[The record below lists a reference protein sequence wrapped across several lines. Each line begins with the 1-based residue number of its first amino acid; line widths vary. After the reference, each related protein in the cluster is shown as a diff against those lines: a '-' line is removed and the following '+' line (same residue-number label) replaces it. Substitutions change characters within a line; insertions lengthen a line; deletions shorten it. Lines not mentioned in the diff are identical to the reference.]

1 VRSAP
6 SDLISPRNAT
16 ILRVLGRR
24 QRFAGGCC
32 AGSVRPTRCT
42 IGIVQ
47 SARSPQP
54 RPGGEFFA
62 QPADPTQRRY
72 EALRAYLLEA
82 RSAAE
87 VASEFGYTV
96 ETLNSIVRDFRS
108 GRREFFVSSRPGP
121 KRAPAKD
128 RAHDRIVELRS
139 AGHSIDE
146 IAVVLAREG
155 IALNRT
161 GIAEVI
167 AEEGFGRL
175 WRRPE
180 GLRGA
185 PRREQ
190 LPRTGVIDFDT
201 WPERVETKHAG
212 LLLCMP
218 DLVALDL
225 PAIVKAA
232 GYPGTSVIPAVS
244 SVLSL
249 LALKLANIRRTSH
262 VEDLAT
268 DHGAALFAGLSSLPK
283 TSALTSYSYK
293 LSHERQ
299 HAFLQALNAAML
311 RAGLIDGADFDL
323 DFHAIMHW
331 GQDPALEKHY
341 VPSRSQRTRSV
352 LTFFAQ
358 DASTHNLTFA
368 NADISKATQARE
380 VIAFCNHWRALTG
393 HDPGLL
399 VFDQKLTTQAV
410 LAELNDRGVT
420 FMTLRMR
427 SPALIRHIDQLSPKA
442 WTTVRLDRDGN
453 YRKPQVVDETVRL
466 SDYPHPIRQLIVR
479 GLGRETPTVLITNH
493 TTATPKFLI
502 ERYARRM
509 TIEQR
514 LAEAIRAFH
523 LDSLASSVPLNVDLD
538 VVLSVLASTICAA
551 LRQRLPGY
559 HTATP
564 DTLQRRFLQT
574 GGVILKDDDTITV
587 RLDRRAYSPV
597 LRSAELPNTTVPWW
611 NGRRLHLDYA
621 EK

>member
-1 VRSAP
+1 VWWVGDDRAC
-6 SDLISPRNAT
+6 A
-16 ILRVLGRR
+16 
-24 QRFAGGCC
+24 
-32 AGSVRPTRCT
+32 AGSVRPISCT

-47 SARSPQP
+47 SAISPQP

-72 EALRAYLLEA
+72 EALRAYLLEG
-82 RSAAE
+82 RPTAE
-87 VASEFGYTV
+87 VAAAFGYTT
-96 ETLNSIVRDFRS
+96 ETLNSMVRDFRS
-108 GRREFFVSSRPGP
+108 GRREFFLSSRPGP

-128 RAHDRIVELRS
+128 RAHDRIVELRA

-146 IAVVLAREG
+146 IALVLAREG
-155 IALNRT
+155 MPLNRT

-167 AEEGFGRL
+167 AEEGFERL

-180 GLRGA
+180 QLRGA
-185 PRREQ
+185 PRREL
-190 LPRTGVIDFDT
+190 LPRTGVIDFEQ

-212 LLLCMP
+212 LLLCIP

-232 GYPGTSVIPAVS
+232 GYPGTTVIPAVS

-249 LALKLANIRRTSH
+249 LALKLASIRRTSH

-283 TSALTSYSYK
+283 TTALTSYSYK

-299 HAFLQALNAAML
+299 HAFLLALNTAML
-311 RAGLIDGADFDL
+311 QAGLIDGTDFDL

-331 GQDPALEKHY
+331 GEDPALEKHY

-358 DASTHNLTFA
+358 DASTHSLLYA

-380 VIAFCNHWRALTG
+380 VTAFCEHWRSLTG
-393 HDPGLL
+393 TDPGLL

-410 LAELNDRGVT
+410 LAELDQRGVR

-427 SPALIRHIDQLSPKA
+427 SPALLRHIDQIDPKA

-466 SDYPHPIRQLIVR
+466 SDYPHPIRQLVVR
-479 GLGRETPTVLITNH
+479 GLGREAPTVLITNH
-493 TTATPKFLI
+493 TTATPKYLI

-523 LDSLASSVPLNVDLD
+523 LDSLSSSVPLNVDLD

-551 LRQRLPGY
+551 LRRRLPGY

-574 GGVILKDDDTITV
+574 GGLIHTSDDTITV

-597 LRSAELPNTTVPWW
+597 LRSADLPNTTVPWW
-611 NGRRLHLDYA
+611 NDRQLRYEFA

>member
-1 VRSAP
+1 M
-6 SDLISPRNAT
+6 PRRGPGW
-16 ILRVLGRR
+16 IG
-24 QRFAGGCC
+24 AGVFG
-32 AGSVRPTRCT
+32 GSVRSFRCT

-54 RPGGEFFA
+54 RSGGEFFA
-62 QPADPTQRRY
+62 RPTDPTQRRY
-72 EALRAYLLEA
+72 EALRAYLLERRPA
-82 RSAAE
+82 GE
-87 VASEFGYTV
+87 VAQAFGYTV
-96 ETLNSIVRDFRS
+96 ETLNSIVRDFRA
-108 GRREFFVSSRPGP
+108 GRREFFLSSRPGP
-121 KRAPAKD
+121 KRAPGKE
-128 RAHDRIVELRS
+128 RAHGRIVELRS

-146 IAVVLAREG
+146 IALVLDREG

-180 GLRGA
+180 ALRGA

-190 LPRTGVIDFDT
+190 LPHTGLIDFDQ
-201 WPERVETKHAG
+201 WPERVPTKHAG
-212 LLLCMP
+212 LLLCVP

-225 PAIVKAA
+225 PGIVNAA

-244 SVLSL
+244 SILSL
-249 LALKLANIRRTSH
+249 LALKLANVRRTSH

-283 TSALTSYSYK
+283 TTALTSYSYK

-299 HAFLQALNAAML
+299 HAFLVALNAAML
-311 RAGLIDGADFDL
+311 RAGLIDGTDFDL

-331 GQDPALEKHY
+331 GEDAALEKHY

-358 DASTHNLTFA
+358 DASTHNLIYA

-380 VIAFCNHWRALTG
+380 VIAFCEHWRALTG
-393 HDPGLL
+393 QDPGLL
-399 VFDQKLTTQAV
+399 VFDQKLTTQTV
-410 LAELNDRGVT
+410 LAELNERGVT

-427 SPALIRHIDQLSPKA
+427 SPALIRHIDALDAKA
-442 WTTVRLDRDGN
+442 WKTVRLDRDGN
-453 YRKPQVVDETVRL
+453 YRKPEVVDETVRL
-466 SDYPHPIRQLIVR
+466 SDYPHPIRQLVVK

-493 TTATPKFLI
+493 NTATTKFLI

-514 LAEAIRAFH
+514 LAEAIRSFQ
-523 LDSLASSVPLNVDLD
+523 LDSLSSSVPLNVDLD
-538 VVLSVLASTICAA
+538 VVLAVLASAICAA

-574 GGVILKDDDTITV
+574 SGVILKTDDTITV
-587 RLDRRAYSPV
+587 QLDRRAYSPV
-597 LRSAELPNTTVPWW
+597 LRAADLPDTTVPWW
-611 NGRRLHLDYA
+611 GGHRLHYAYA

>member
-1 VRSAP
+1 
-6 SDLISPRNAT
+6 
-16 ILRVLGRR
+16 
-24 QRFAGGCC
+24 
-32 AGSVRPTRCT
+32 
-42 IGIVQ
+42 
-47 SARSPQP
+47 
-54 RPGGEFFA
+54 
-62 QPADPTQRRY
+62 
-72 EALRAYLLEA
+72 LRAYLLEG
-82 RSAAE
+82 RPAAE
-87 VASEFGYTV
+87 VAAAFGYTT
-96 ETLNSIVRDFRS
+96 ETLNSIVRDFRA

-121 KRAPAKD
+121 KRAPGKE

-146 IAVVLAREG
+146 IALVLAREG

-167 AEEGFGRL
+167 AEEGFERL

-180 GLRGA
+180 VLRGA

-201 WPERVETKHAG
+201 WPERARTKHAG
-212 LLLCMP
+212 LLLCLP

-225 PAIVKAA
+225 PGIVKAA

-283 TSALTSYSYK
+283 TTALTSYSYK

-299 HAFLQALNAAML
+299 HAFLVALNTAML
-311 RAGLIDGADFDL
+311 GAGLIDGTDFDL
-323 DFHAIMHW
+323 DFHAVMHW
-331 GQDPALEKHY
+331 GEDPALEKHY

-358 DASTHNLTFA
+358 DAATHNLIFA

-380 VIAFCNHWRALTG
+380 VICFCEHWRSLTG
-393 HDPGLL
+393 TDPGLL

-410 LAELNDRGVT
+410 LAELDQRGVT

-427 SPALIRHIDQLSPKA
+427 SPALIRHIDQLDPKA
-442 WTTVRLDRDGN
+442 WSTVRLDRDGN
-453 YRKPQVVDETVRL
+453 YRKPQVVDEIVRL
-466 SDYPHPIRQLIVR
+466 SDYPRPIRQLVVR
-479 GLGRETPTVLITNH
+479 GLGREAPTVLITNH
-493 TTATPKFLI
+493 SSATPKFLI

-538 VVLSVLASTICAA
+538 VVLSVLASTVCAA
-551 LRQRLPGY
+551 LRRRLPGY

-574 GGVILKDDDTITV
+574 GGIIHTSDNTITV
-587 RLDRRAYSPV
+587 RLDRRTYSPV
-597 LRSAELPNTTVPWW
+597 LRSADLPNTTVPWW
-611 NGRRLHLDYA
+611 NGRQLRYEFA

>member
-1 VRSAP
+1 M
-6 SDLISPRNAT
+6 
-16 ILRVLGRR
+16 
-24 QRFAGGCC
+24 
-32 AGSVRPTRCT
+32 AGSVRPISCT
-42 IGIVQ
+42 IWIVQ

-54 RPGGEFFA
+54 RSGGEFFA

-72 EALRAYLLEA
+72 EALRAYLFEG
-82 RSAAE
+82 RPAAE
-87 VASEFGYTV
+87 VAAAFGYTV
-96 ETLNSIVRDFRS
+96 ETLNSVVRDFRA
-108 GRREFFVSSRPGP
+108 GRREFFLSSRPGP
-121 KRAPAKD
+121 KHAPLKQ
-128 RAHDRIVELRS
+128 RAHGRIVELRS
-139 AGHSIDE
+139 VGHSIDE
-146 IAVVLAREG
+146 IAVVLTREG
-155 IALNRT
+155 MPLNRT

-180 GLRGA
+180 QLRGA

-190 LPRTGVIDFDT
+190 LPRTGVIDFAK
-201 WPERVETKHAG
+201 WPERVQTKHAG
-212 LLLCMP
+212 LLLCLP

-225 PAIVKAA
+225 PGIVKAA
-232 GYPGTSVIPAVS
+232 GYPGTTVIPAVS
-244 SVLSL
+244 SILSL

-283 TSALTSYSYK
+283 ATALTSYSYK

-299 HAFLQALNAAML
+299 HAFLQALNSAML
-311 RAGLIDGADFDL
+311 AAGLIDGADFDL

-331 GQDPALEKHY
+331 GEDPALEKHY

-358 DASTHNLTFA
+358 DANTHNLIYA

-380 VIAFCNHWRALTG
+380 VIAFCEHWRSLTG
-393 HDPGLL
+393 TNPGLL

-410 LAELNDRGVT
+410 LAELDQRGIT

-427 SPALIRHIDQLSPKA
+427 SPALIRHIDALDPKA
-442 WTTVRLDRDGN
+442 FTTVRLDRDGN
-453 YRKPQVVDETVRL
+453 YRKPELVDETVRL
-466 SDYPHPIRQLIVR
+466 SDYPHPIRQLVVR
-479 GLGRETPTVLITNH
+479 GLGRESPTVLITNH

-514 LAEAIRAFH
+514 LAEAIRSFH
-523 LDSLASSVPLNVDLD
+523 LDSLSSSVPLNVDLD
-538 VVLSVLASTICAA
+538 VALSVLASATCAA

-574 GGVILKDDDTITV
+574 AGVIHTTDDTITV

-597 LRSAELPNTTVPWW
+597 LRSADLPDTTVPWW
-611 NGRRLHLDYA
+611 GGRRLHLDYA

>member
-1 VRSAP
+1 M
-6 SDLISPRNAT
+6 
-16 ILRVLGRR
+16 
-24 QRFAGGCC
+24 
-32 AGSVRPTRCT
+32 
-42 IGIVQ
+42 
-47 SARSPQP
+47 
-54 RPGGEFFA
+54 
-62 QPADPTQRRY
+62 
-72 EALRAYLLEA
+72 
-82 RSAAE
+82 
-87 VASEFGYTV
+87 
-96 ETLNSIVRDFRS
+96 
-108 GRREFFVSSRPGP
+108 
-121 KRAPAKD
+121 
-128 RAHDRIVELRS
+128 
-139 AGHSIDE
+139 
-146 IAVVLAREG
+146 
-155 IALNRT
+155 
-161 GIAEVI
+161 
-167 AEEGFGRL
+167 
-175 WRRPE
+175 
-180 GLRGA
+180 
-185 PRREQ
+185 
-190 LPRTGVIDFDT
+190 IDFEQ
-201 WPERVETKHAG
+201 WPERVQTKHAG

-232 GYPGTSVIPAVS
+232 GYPGTTVIPAVS
-244 SVLSL
+244 SILSL

-283 TSALTSYSYK
+283 TTALTSYSYK

-299 HAFLQALNAAML
+299 HAFLVALNSAML

-331 GQDPALEKHY
+331 GEDPALEKHY

-358 DASTHNLTFA
+358 DASTHNLIYA

-380 VIAFCNHWRALTG
+380 VIGVLRALALTDR
-393 HDPGLL
+393 HRPRLL

-410 LAELNDRGVT
+410 LAELDERGVT

-427 SPALIRHIDQLSPKA
+427 SPALIRHIDAARPESVQHGAARPRRELPQTRGRGRDRA
-442 WTTVRLDRDGN
+442 PVRL
-453 YRKPQVVDETVRL
+453 PETDPPAHVA
-466 SDYPHPIRQLIVR
+466 
-479 GLGRETPTVLITNH
+479 GLGRESPTVLITNH

-523 LDSLASSVPLNVDLD
+523 LDSLSSSVPLNVDLD
-538 VVLSVLASTICAA
+538 VALSVLASAICAA

-574 GGVILKDDDTITV
+574 GGVTHNTDDTITV

-597 LRSAELPNTTVPWW
+597 LRSADLPDTTIPWW
-611 NGRRLHLDYA
+611 GGRRLHLEYA

>member
-1 VRSAP
+1 MLVG
-6 SDLISPRNAT
+6 RNAGVWGGAVR
-16 ILRVLGRR
+16 RV
-24 QRFAGGCC
+24 
-32 AGSVRPTRCT
+32 SCT

-54 RPGGEFFA
+54 RSGGQFFA
-62 QPADPTQRRY
+62 QPTDPTQRRY
-72 EALRAYLLEA
+72 EALRAYLFEG
-82 RSAAE
+82 RPAAE
-87 VASEFGYTV
+87 VAKAFGYTI
-96 ETLNSIVRDFRS
+96 ETLNSLVRDFRA
-108 GRREFFVSSRPGP
+108 GRREFFLSSRPGP

-128 RAHDRIVELRS
+128 RAHGRIVELRS

-146 IAVVLAREG
+146 IALVLGREG

-180 GLRGA
+180 ALRGA

-190 LPRTGVIDFDT
+190 LPRTGVIDFEQ
-201 WPERVETKHAG
+201 WPERVQSKHAG
-212 LLLCMP
+212 LLLCMG

-225 PAIVKAA
+225 PAIVKTA
-232 GYPGTSVIPAVS
+232 GYPGTSVIPALS
-244 SVLSL
+244 SILSL

-268 DHGAALFAGLSSLPK
+268 DPGAALFAGLSSLPK
-283 TSALTSYSYK
+283 TTALTSYSYK

-299 HAFLQALNAAML
+299 HAFLQALNSAML
-311 RAGLIDGADFDL
+311 HEGLIDGSDFDL

-331 GQDPALEKHY
+331 GEDAALEKHY

-358 DASTHNLTFA
+358 DASTHNLIYA

-380 VIAFCNHWRALTG
+380 VIAFCEHWRSLTG

-410 LAELNDRGVT
+410 LQELDERGVT

-427 SPALIRHIDQLSPKA
+427 SPALIRHIDQLHPAAFK
-442 WTTVRLDRDGN
+442 TVRLDRDGN
-453 YRKPQVVDETVRL
+453 YRKPEVVDETVRL
-466 SDYPHPIRQLIVR
+466 SDYPHPIRQLVVR
-479 GLGRETPTVLITNH
+479 GLGRESPTVLITNH
-493 TTATPKFLI
+493 NTATPKYLI

-514 LAEAIRAFH
+514 LAEAIRSFH
-523 LDSLASSVPLNVDLD
+523 LDSLSSAVPLNVDLD
-538 VVLSVLASTICAA
+538 VALSVLASAICSA

-574 GGVILKDDDTITV
+574 SGLIHTTNDTITV

-597 LRSAELPNTTVPWW
+597 LRAANLPDTTVPWW
-611 NGRRLHLDYA
+611 GGRRLRYEFA

>member
-1 VRSAP
+1 
-6 SDLISPRNAT
+6 
-16 ILRVLGRR
+16 
-24 QRFAGGCC
+24 
-32 AGSVRPTRCT
+32 
-42 IGIVQ
+42 
-47 SARSPQP
+47 
-54 RPGGEFFA
+54 
-62 QPADPTQRRY
+62 
-72 EALRAYLLEA
+72 LRAYLFER

-87 VASEFGYTV
+87 VAKAFGYTV
-96 ETLNSIVRDFRS
+96 ETLNSIVRDFRA

-121 KRAPAKD
+121 KRAPAKE
-128 RAHDRIVELRS
+128 RAHRRIVELRT

-146 IAVVLAREG
+146 IALALAQEG
-155 IALNRT
+155 MALNRT

-167 AEEGFGRL
+167 AGEGFGRL

-180 GLRGA
+180 ALRGA

-190 LPRTGVIDFDT
+190 LPRTGVIDFAL
-201 WPERVETKHAG
+201 WPERVQTKHAG

-232 GYPGTSVIPAVS
+232 GYPSTTVIPAVS
-244 SVLSL
+244 SILSL

-268 DHGAALFAGLSSLPK
+268 DHAAGLFAGLSSLPK
-283 TSALTSYSYK
+283 TTALTSYSYK

-299 HAFLQALNAAML
+299 HAFLQALNSAML

-331 GQDPALEKHY
+331 GEDAALEKHY

-352 LTFFAQ
+352 MTFFAQ
-358 DASTHNLTFA
+358 DASTHNLIYA
-368 NADISKATQARE
+368 NADISKTTQARE
-380 VIAFCNHWRALTG
+380 VIGFCQHWRSLTG
-393 HDPGLL
+393 TDPGLL

-410 LAELNDRGVT
+410 LAELNERAIT
-420 FMTLRMR
+420 FMSLRMR
-427 SPALIRHIDQLSPKA
+427 SPALIRHIEALAPK
-442 WTTVRLDRDGN
+442 TFKTVRLDRDGN
-453 YRKPQVVDETVRL
+453 YRKPQIADEIVRL
-466 SDYPHPIRQLIVR
+466 SDYPHPIRQLVVK
-479 GLGRETPTVLITNH
+479 GLGRDTPTVLITNH
-493 TTATPKFLI
+493 ATATPKFLI

-514 LAEAIRAFH
+514 LAEAIRSFH
-523 LDSLASSVPLNVDLD
+523 LDSLSSAVPLNVDLD
-538 VVLSVLASTICAA
+538 VMLSVLASAVCAA

-574 GGVILKDDDTITV
+574 GGVIHTTDDTITI

-597 LRSAELPNTTVPWW
+597 LRSANLPDTTIPWW
-611 NGRRLHLDYA
+611 GGRRLRYEFA

>member
-1 VRSAP
+1 MT
-6 SDLISPRNAT
+6 ISRGFGAVWLLT
-16 ILRVLGRR
+16 
-24 QRFAGGCC
+24 
-32 AGSVRPTRCT
+32 GSVRDGSVRASRCT
-42 IGIVQ
+42 IRIVQ

-62 QPADPTQRRY
+62 QPGDPTQRRY

-87 VASEFGYTV
+87 VAAAFGYTV
-96 ETLNSIVRDFRS
+96 ETLNSLVRDFRS

-121 KRAPAKD
+121 KRAPAKE

-146 IAVVLAREG
+146 IALVLAREG

-167 AEEGFGRL
+167 AEEGFERL

-180 GLRGA
+180 QLRGA

-190 LPRTGVIDFDT
+190 LPRTGVIDFEQ
-201 WPERVETKHAG
+201 WPDRAQTKHAG
-212 LLLCMP
+212 LLLCLP

-358 DASTHNLTFA
+358 DAGTHNLAFA

-380 VIAFCNHWRALTG
+380 VIAFCDHWRSLTG
-393 HDPGLL
+393 TDPGLL

-410 LAELNDRGVT
+410 LAELDQRGVT

-427 SPALIRHIDQLSPKA
+427 SPALIRHIDALDPKA
-442 WTTVRLDRDGN
+442 FTTVRLDRDGN
-453 YRKPQVVDETVRL
+453 YKKPEVVDETVRL
-466 SDYPHPIRQLIVR
+466 SDYPNPIRQLIVR
-479 GLGRETPTVLITNH
+479 GLGRESPTVLITNH

-523 LDSLASSVPLNVDLD
+523 LDSLSSSIPLNVDLD

-574 GGVILKDDDTITV
+574 GGLILKTDDTITV

-597 LRSAELPNTTVPWW
+597 LRSADLPDTTIPWW
-611 NGRRLHLDYA
+611 GSRRLHLEYA
-621 EK
+621 QK

>member
-1 VRSAP
+1 MLVG
-6 SDLISPRNAT
+6 RNAGVWGGAVR
-16 ILRVLGRR
+16 RV
-24 QRFAGGCC
+24 
-32 AGSVRPTRCT
+32 SCT

-54 RPGGEFFA
+54 RSGGQFFA
-62 QPADPTQRRY
+62 QPTDPTQRRY
-72 EALRAYLLEA
+72 EALRAYLFEG
-82 RSAAE
+82 RPAAE
-87 VASEFGYTV
+87 VAKAFGYTI
-96 ETLNSIVRDFRS
+96 ETLNSLVRDFRA
-108 GRREFFVSSRPGP
+108 GRREFFLSSRPGP

-128 RAHDRIVELRS
+128 RAHGRIVELRS

-146 IAVVLAREG
+146 IALVLGREG

-180 GLRGA
+180 ALRGA

-190 LPRTGVIDFDT
+190 LPRTGVIDFEQ
-201 WPERVETKHAG
+201 WPERVQSKHAG
-212 LLLCMP
+212 LLLCMG

-225 PAIVKAA
+225 PAIVKTA
-232 GYPGTSVIPAVS
+232 GYPGTSVIPALS
-244 SVLSL
+244 SILSL

-268 DHGAALFAGLSSLPK
+268 DPGAALFAGLSSLPK
-283 TSALTSYSYK
+283 TTALTSYSYK

-299 HAFLQALNAAML
+299 HAFLQALNSAML
-311 RAGLIDGADFDL
+311 HAGLIDGSDFDL

-331 GQDPALEKHY
+331 GEDAALEKHY

-358 DASTHNLTFA
+358 DASTHNLIYA

-380 VIAFCNHWRALTG
+380 VIAFCEHWRSLTG

-410 LAELNDRGVT
+410 LQELDERGVT

-427 SPALIRHIDQLSPKA
+427 SPALIRHIDQLHPAAFK
-442 WTTVRLDRDGN
+442 TVRLDRDGN
-453 YRKPQVVDETVRL
+453 YRKPEVVDETVRL
-466 SDYPHPIRQLIVR
+466 SDYPHPIRQLVVR
-479 GLGRETPTVLITNH
+479 GLGRESPTVLITNH
-493 TTATPKFLI
+493 NTATPKYLI

-514 LAEAIRAFH
+514 LAEAIRSFH
-523 LDSLASSVPLNVDLD
+523 LDSLSSAVPLNVDLD
-538 VVLSVLASTICAA
+538 VALSVLASAICSA

-574 GGVILKDDDTITV
+574 SGLIHTTNDTITV

-597 LRSAELPNTTVPWW
+597 LRAANLPDTTVPWW
-611 NGRRLHLDYA
+611 GGRRLRYEFA

>member
-1 VRSAP
+1 VAVGSG
-6 SDLISPRNAT
+6 L
-16 ILRVLGRR
+16 
-24 QRFAGGCC
+24 AG
-32 AGSVRPTRCT
+32 GSVRPTGCT
-42 IGIVQ
+42 VRIVQ

-54 RPGGEFFA
+54 RSGGEFFA
-62 QPADPTQRRY
+62 EPADPTQRRY
-72 EALRAYLLEA
+72 EALRAYLLEG
-82 RSAAE
+82 RPAAE
-87 VASEFGYTV
+87 VAAAFGYTT
-96 ETLNSIVRDFRS
+96 ETLNSIVRDFRA

-128 RAHDRIVELRS
+128 RAHDRIVELRT

-146 IAVVLAREG
+146 IALVLAREG
-155 IALNRT
+155 MPLNRT

-167 AEEGFGRL
+167 AEEGFERL

-180 GLRGA
+180 VLRGA

-201 WPERVETKHAG
+201 WPDRIETKHAG
-212 LLLCMP
+212 LLLCLP

-283 TSALTSYSYK
+283 TTALQSYSYK

-299 HAFLQALNAAML
+299 HAFLVALNGAML

-331 GQDPALEKHY
+331 GEDPALEKHY

-358 DASTHNLTFA
+358 DAGTRNLAFA

-380 VIAFCNHWRALTG
+380 VIAFCEHWHQLTG
-393 HDPGLL
+393 TDPGLL

-410 LAELNDRGVT
+410 LAELDQRGVT

-427 SPALIRHIDQLSPKA
+427 SPALIRHIDAIDTKA
-442 WTTVRLDRDGN
+442 WKTVRLDRDGN
-453 YRKPQVVDETVRL
+453 YKKPQVVDETVRL
-466 SDYPHPIRQLIVR
+466 SDYPNPIRQLIVR
-479 GLGRETPTVLITNH
+479 GLGREAPTVLITNH
-493 TTATPKFLI
+493 TTATPKYLI

-523 LDSLASSVPLNVDLD
+523 LDSLSSSIPLNVDLD
-538 VVLSVLASTICAA
+538 VVLSVLASTTCAA

-564 DTLQRRFLQT
+564 DTLRRRFLQT
-574 GGVILKDDDTITV
+574 GGLILKTEDTITV

-597 LRSAELPNTTVPWW
+597 LRSADLPDTTIPWW
-611 NGRRLHLDYA
+611 NGHQLHYEFA

>member
-1 VRSAP
+1 
-6 SDLISPRNAT
+6 
-16 ILRVLGRR
+16 
-24 QRFAGGCC
+24 
-32 AGSVRPTRCT
+32 
-42 IGIVQ
+42 
-47 SARSPQP
+47 
-54 RPGGEFFA
+54 
-62 QPADPTQRRY
+62 
-72 EALRAYLLEA
+72 
-82 RSAAE
+82 
-87 VASEFGYTV
+87 
-96 ETLNSIVRDFRS
+96 LNSIVRDFRA

-121 KRAPAKD
+121 KRAPGKE
-128 RAHDRIVELRS
+128 RAHARIVELRTQ
-139 AGHSIDE
+139 GHSIDE
-146 IAVVLAREG
+146 IALVLAREG

-167 AEEGFGRL
+167 AQEGFGRL

-180 GLRGA
+180 ALRGA

-190 LPRTGVIDFDT
+190 LPRTGVIDFAQ
-201 WPERVETKHAG
+201 WPERIQTKHAG

-232 GYPGTSVIPAVS
+232 GYPGTTVIPALS
-244 SVLSL
+244 SILSL

-283 TSALTSYSYK
+283 TTALASYSYK

-299 HAFLQALNAAML
+299 HAFLVALNAAML

-331 GQDPALEKHY
+331 GEDAALEKHY

-358 DASTHNLTFA
+358 DAATHNLVFA
-368 NADISKATQARE
+368 NADISKANQARE
-380 VIAFCNHWRALTG
+380 VIAFCEHWRSLTG

-410 LAELNDRGVT
+410 LAELDERGVT

-427 SPALIRHIDQLSPKA
+427 SPALIRHIDQLDPKA
-442 WTTVRLDRDGN
+442 FTTIRLDRDGN

-466 SDYPHPIRQLIVR
+466 SDYPRPIRQLVVR
-479 GLGRETPTVLITNH
+479 GLGREAPTVLITNH
-493 TTATPKFLI
+493 TTATPKYLI

-523 LDSLASSVPLNVDLD
+523 LDSLSSAVPLNIDLD
-538 VVLSVLASTICAA
+538 VVLSVLASALCAA
-551 LRQRLPGY
+551 LRRRLPGY

-574 GGVILKDDDTITV
+574 GGTILTTDDAITV

-597 LRSAELPNTTVPWW
+597 LRAADLPNTTVPWW
-611 NGRRLHLDYA
+611 EGRRLHLEYA

>member
-1 VRSAP
+1 M
-6 SDLISPRNAT
+6 
-16 ILRVLGRR
+16 
-24 QRFAGGCC
+24 
-32 AGSVRPTRCT
+32 
-42 IGIVQ
+42 
-47 SARSPQP
+47 
-54 RPGGEFFA
+54 
-62 QPADPTQRRY
+62 
-72 EALRAYLLEA
+72 RAYLLEG
-82 RSAAE
+82 RPAAE
-87 VASEFGYTV
+87 VAAAFGYTT
-96 ETLNSIVRDFRS
+96 ETLNSIVRDFRA

-121 KRAPAKD
+121 KRAPGKE

-146 IAVVLAREG
+146 IALVLAREG

-167 AEEGFGRL
+167 AEEGFERL

-180 GLRGA
+180 VLRGA

-201 WPERVETKHAG
+201 WPERARTKHAG
-212 LLLCMP
+212 LLLCLP

-225 PAIVKAA
+225 PGIVKAA

-283 TSALTSYSYK
+283 TTALTSYSYK

-299 HAFLQALNAAML
+299 HAFLVALNTAML
-311 RAGLIDGADFDL
+311 GAGLIDGTDFDL
-323 DFHAIMHW
+323 DFHAVMHW
-331 GQDPALEKHY
+331 GEDPALEKHY

-358 DASTHNLTFA
+358 DAATHNLIFA

-380 VIAFCNHWRALTG
+380 VICFCEHWRSLTG
-393 HDPGLL
+393 TDPGLL

-410 LAELNDRGVT
+410 LAELDQRGVT

-427 SPALIRHIDQLSPKA
+427 SPALIRHIDQLDPKA
-442 WTTVRLDRDGN
+442 WSTVRLDRDGN
-453 YRKPQVVDETVRL
+453 YRKPQVVDEIVRL
-466 SDYPHPIRQLIVR
+466 SDYPRPIRQLVVR
-479 GLGRETPTVLITNH
+479 GLGREAPTVLITNH
-493 TTATPKFLI
+493 SSATPKFLI

-538 VVLSVLASTICAA
+538 VVLSVLASTVCAA
-551 LRQRLPGY
+551 LRRRLPGY

-574 GGVILKDDDTITV
+574 GGIIHTSDNTITV
-587 RLDRRAYSPV
+587 RLDRRTYSPV
-597 LRSAELPNTTVPWW
+597 LRSADLPNTTVPWW
-611 NGRRLHLDYA
+611 NGRQLRYEFA